1 MSHVVQGQV
10 TQLLELARQ
19 GDDSA
24 AARLMPLV
32 YEELRSVARSLLAAE
47 RPGHTLQAT
56 ALVHEAYLRLVS
68 QSDPRWEGRV
78 HFFAVA
84 ARMLRRILVDYARGR
99 NADKRGGGAARL
111 TLVDG
116 VEPGEAGHE
125 PLDLLA
131 LDEALDELEGCDE
144 RQSRVV
150 ELRFFAGLDVD
161 ETAQALGVS
170 PRTVKDDW
178 GFAKAWL
185 RTRLSGDDQP

>member
-1 MSHVVQGQV
+1 
-10 TQLLELARQ
+10 
-19 GDDSA
+19 
-24 AARLMPLV
+24 
-32 YEELRSVARSLLAAE
+32 E

-178 GFAKAWL
+178 RFAKAWL

>member
-32 YEELRSVARSLLAAE
+32 YEELRNVARGLLAAE

-68 QSDPRWEGRV
+68 QSDTRWEGRV

-84 ARMLRRILVDYARGR
+84 ARMLRRILVDHARGR

-111 TLVDG
+111 TLMDG
-116 VEPGEAGHE
+116 VERGEPGYE

-131 LDEALDELEGCDE
+131 LDEAMDELERCDE
-144 RQSRVV
+144 RQARVV
-150 ELRFFAGLDVD
+150 ELRFFAGLDVE

-178 GFAKAWL
+178 RFAKAWL
-185 RTRLSGDDQP
+185 RAQLTRNDPS